1 MVVTMLPFLKR
12 DILARHS
19 LCAKTPEGS
28 SVISGLEAQATWIQA
43 LAPLHTGSAT
53 PGQVLDL
60 SKHPFPPGGNTSLY
74 CIRLL

>member
-28 SVISGLEAQATWIQA
+28 SVTPGLEAQATWIQA
-43 LAPLHTGSAT
+43 LAPLHTGSMT

-60 SKHPFPPGGNTSLY
+60 WKHPFPPGGNNSLY